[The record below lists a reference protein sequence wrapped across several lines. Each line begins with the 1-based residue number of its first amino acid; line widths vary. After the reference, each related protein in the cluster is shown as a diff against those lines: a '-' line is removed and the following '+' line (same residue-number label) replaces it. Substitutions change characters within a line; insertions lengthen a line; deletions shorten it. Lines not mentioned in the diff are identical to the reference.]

1 MSITVKARE
10 ISVKGPKGSL
20 VRSFKHIA
28 VDFTLDEAA
37 KSLKCEV
44 WFGNRETI
52 AAIRFIED
60 LEFRSQNYY
69 HNFKILKPGLFART
83 SRT

>member
-1 MSITVKARE
+1 MNFSAVTIAVKARE

-20 VRSFKHIA
+20 VRSFKHMA

-44 WFGNRETI
+44 WFGTRETI
-52 AAIRFIED
+52 AAIRFAVLFVFVVNLFI
-60 LEFRSQNYY
+60 
-69 HNFKILKPGLFART
+69 ILF
-83 SRT
+83 

>member
-52 AAIRFIED
+52 AAIRFED
-60 LEFRSQNYY
+60 LEFLSKNYY
-69 HNFKILKPGLFART
+69 NNFKILKPGLFART